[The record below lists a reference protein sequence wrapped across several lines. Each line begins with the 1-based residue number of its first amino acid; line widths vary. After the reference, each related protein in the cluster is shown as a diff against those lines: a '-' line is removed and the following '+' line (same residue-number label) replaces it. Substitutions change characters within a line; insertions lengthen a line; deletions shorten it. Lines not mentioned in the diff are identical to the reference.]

1 MDSSLHEVWQ
11 AASGSPFIPTI
22 GKDNQFLFAFI
33 LLVLGF
39 GLSGAFALNRSLV
52 SLPTLALP
60 ASLSLAIGVVYMFCA
75 VGVYTK
81 PPPNNMDAQ
90 DPPIFRAVASS
101 TRLLY
106 QLLKAINFTNKV
118 HVEITAEGIR
128 FSTDHAR
135 VMQGVAHWNKT
146 LFTSYTT
153 NIPTADDED
162 DAPPPSATFQLSLPA
177 LLETLQI
184 FGAADAAARQA
195 RSDVDPY
202 RSTNLRN
209 YRSDA
214 FSNQTLGMSNGTCSL
229 SYSAEGDPFSIIL
242 EEGGVKTTCNLTT
255 YVPEIPEDIPFDIE
269 DLGFKIITQARWLLD
284 ALAELAPA
292 SPEKLIITA
301 SKAVPYLKL
310 TSSGGALGSGG
321 IDFSQGKDLLET
333 FTVRKK
339 KWSQSFKFDMVK
351 AASEAMRIATK
362 VSLRGDG
369 QGVLSM
375 QLLVEVGGEGGGVCF
390 LDFRFVPYAERDDEE
405 TESGEGEEDG
415 EEQGM
420 EVDR

>member
-1 MDSSLHEVWQ
+1 
-11 AASGSPFIPTI
+11 
-22 GKDNQFLFAFI
+22 
-33 LLVLGF
+33 
-39 GLSGAFALNRSLV
+39 
-52 SLPTLALP
+52 
-60 ASLSLAIGVVYMFCA
+60 
-75 VGVYTK
+75 
-81 PPPNNMDAQ
+81 MDAQ

-153 NIPTADDED
+153 NIPTLDDSNNNPDDED
-162 DAPPPSATFQLSLPA
+162 DDPTPPSVTFQLSLPT

-209 YRSDA
+209 NRPDA

-229 SYSAEGDPFSIIL
+229 SYNSEGDPFSIIL

-292 SPEKLIITA
+292 SPEKLAITA
-301 SKAVPYLKL
+301 SKTAPYLKL
-310 TSSGGALGSGG
+310 TSVGGALGSGG
-321 IDFSQGKDLLET
+321 IDFAQGKDLLET

-339 KWSQSFKFDMVK
+339 KWSQTFKFDMVK

-375 QLLVEVGGEGGGVCF
+375 QFLVEIGGEGGGVCF
-390 LDFRFVPYAERDDEE
+390 LDFRFVPYADRDDEE
-405 TESGEGEEDG
+405 TESGEDDEE
-415 EEQGM
+415 EGM
-420 EVDR
+420 EVDG